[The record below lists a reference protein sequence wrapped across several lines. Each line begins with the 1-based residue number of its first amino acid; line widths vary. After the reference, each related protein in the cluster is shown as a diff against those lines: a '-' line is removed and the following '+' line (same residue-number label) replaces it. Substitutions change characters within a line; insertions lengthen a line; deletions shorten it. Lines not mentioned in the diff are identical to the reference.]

1 MVIDPLLA
9 AWSLAGR
16 RLSTPVGAKIN
27 VLCIHGGPL
36 RPDELGLVT
45 REDES
50 KAQALQRH
58 EPGWLPR
65 VCGLGHPWW
74 EASAGTCRLSQS
86 SCWRSRRIASGRK
99 DPLARALLWEN
110 ALLES
115 IWNSRHD
122 RKRRQ
127 RASSL
132 SRVCYFCLRD
142 FTWRIMTGY
151 RRNLTTRNFG
161 YFEGWKRSW
170 AGWHARYDK
179 EQRGKKKI
187 EVYKN

>member
-27 VLCIHGGPL
+27 ILSLHGGPL

-45 REDES
+45 GEDES

-65 VCGLGHPWW
+65 IWVRAPLMGAV
-74 EASAGTCRLSQS
+74 EASAGICRLSQCS
-86 SCWRSRRIASGRK
+86 WWRSRRIPSGRK
-99 DPLARALLWEN
+99 DPLARALLWDN

-115 IWNSRHD
+115 IWNFRHD
-122 RKRRQ
+122 RKWRQ
-127 RASSL
+127 RTFSL
-132 SRVCYFCLRD
+132 SCVCYFCLWD
-142 FTWRIMTGY
+142 FT
-151 RRNLTTRNFG
+151 
-161 YFEGWKRSW
+161 
-170 AGWHARYDK
+170 
-179 EQRGKKKI
+179 
-187 EVYKN
+187 